1 MNDSLFLFG
10 SAMLVGVAFLAA
22 TVWTEL
28 EIPWTGLRKVGVTS
42 LGRNSV
48 NWLAAIALLAAIAIC
63 TLVN

>member
-1 MNDSLFLFG
+1 
-10 SAMLVGVAFLAA
+10 MLVGVAFLAA